1 MQRNQTKNLLKNNQM
16 KITNLKSKSGSIANQ
31 FQVVTENAI
40 YFQSYESIIVKIEN
54 GTTYLDSHFWDYS
67 KTTGK
72 YRNQF
77 LGEDKKETEKKIK
90 EGIYILTN
98 LN

>member
-1 MQRNQTKNLLKNNQM
+1 M
-16 KITNLKSKSGSIANQ
+16 KITNLTSNKGNTIANQ

-54 GTTYLDSHFWDYS
+54 GTTYLDSHYWDYS

-90 EGIYILTN
+90 QGIYILTN

>member
-1 MQRNQTKNLLKNNQM
+1 M
-16 KITNLKSKSGSIANQ
+16 KITNLTSNKGNTIANQ
-31 FQVVTENAI
+31 FQITTETAV
-40 YFQSYESIIVKIEN
+40 YFQSYQSIIVKIEA
-54 GTTYLDSHFWDYS
+54 GKTYLDPIYWDYS

-72 YRNQF
+72 YRNIF

-90 EGIYILTN
+90 AGIYILTN

>member
-1 MQRNQTKNLLKNNQM
+1 MTSCPSFASSRGNT
-16 KITNLKSKSGSIANQ
+16 IANQ
-31 FQVVTENAI
+31 FEIRRENAL
-40 YFQSYESIIVKIEN
+40 YFQSYQSIIVKIEN

-90 EGIYILTN
+90 AGIYILTN

>member
-1 MQRNQTKNLLKNNQM
+1 MQSKVNQLANNQFV
-16 KITNLKSKSGSIANQ
+16 IESNGAS
-31 FQVVTENAI
+31 
-40 YFQSYESIIVKIEN
+40 YFQSYQSIIAVKSVTGKIS
-54 GTTYLDSHFWDYS
+54 LDSNYWDYS

-77 LGEDKKETEKKIK
+77 LGENKAATEKKIK
-90 EGIYILTN
+90 EGIYRLEN

>member
-1 MQRNQTKNLLKNNQM
+1 M
-16 KITNLKSKSGSIANQ
+16 KITNLTSNKGNNIANQ
-31 FQVVTENAI
+31 FEIRTENAV
-40 YFQSYESIIVKIEN
+40 YFQSYQSIIVKIEN
-54 GTTYLDSHFWDYS
+54 GTTFLDSIYWDYS

-77 LGEDKKETEKKIK
+77 LGEDKKQTEKKIK
-90 EGIYILTN
+90 AGIYTLTN

>member
-1 MQRNQTKNLLKNNQM
+1 MLHTTKVSQFNGRNGAVK
-16 KITNLKSKSGSIANQ
+16 NQ
-31 FQVVTENAI
+31 FILTTNEGRF
-40 YFQSYESIIVKIEN
+40 FQSYDSVIAFISNDGK
-54 GTTYLDSHFWDYS
+54 TKLDSHYWDYS

-77 LGEDKKETEKKIK
+77 LGEDKKATERKIAAG
-90 EGIYILTN
+90 EYELTN

>member
-1 MQRNQTKNLLKNNQM
+1 M
-16 KITNLKSKSGSIANQ
+16 KITNLTSARGNTIANQ
-31 FQVVTENAI
+31 FEIRAENAL
-40 YFQSYESIIVKIEN
+40 YFQSYQSIIVKKDFETGQIFLDA
-54 GTTYLDSHFWDYS
+54 TYWDYS

-77 LGEDKKETEKKIK
+77 LNEDKKETEKKIK
-90 EGIYILTN
+90 AGIYILTN

>member
-1 MQRNQTKNLLKNNQM
+1 M
-16 KITNLKSKSGSIANQ
+16 KITNLTSNKGNTIANQ
-31 FQVVTENAI
+31 FEIRTETAV
-40 YFQSYESIIVKIEN
+40 YFQSYRSIIAKIED
-54 GTTYLDSHFWDYS
+54 GKTYLDSIYWDYS

-77 LGEDKKETEKKIK
+77 LGEDKKQTEKKIK

>member
-1 MQRNQTKNLLKNNQM
+1 M
-16 KITNLKSKSGSIANQ
+16 KITNLTSNKGNKIANQ
-31 FQVVTENAI
+31 FQIQSENAI
-40 YFQSYESIIVKIEN
+40 YFQSYDSIIVKIE
-54 GTTYLDSHFWDYS
+54 GGKTYLDPIYWDYS

-77 LGEDKKETEKKIK
+77 LREDKKETEKKIK
-90 EGIYILTN
+90 AGIYILTN

>member
-1 MQRNQTKNLLKNNQM
+1 M
-16 KITNLKSKSGSIANQ
+16 KIQNLTSNKGNVIANQ
-31 FQVVTENAI
+31 FEITTENAV
-40 YFQSYESIIVKIEN
+40 YFQSYQSIIVKIQD
-54 GTTYLDSHFWDYS
+54 GKTFLDAKFWDYS

-77 LGEDKKETEKKIK
+77 LGEDKKATEQKIK
-90 EGIYILTN
+90 SGLYTLTN

>member
-1 MQRNQTKNLLKNNQM
+1 MEKIKMNLQVKVENMQSNNG
-16 KITNLKSKSGSIANQ
+16 NDIANQ
-31 FQVVTENAI
+31 FVIRTETGR
-40 YFQSYESIIVKIEN
+40 YFQSYNSVIAFIDFEGKVTLDEN
-54 GTTYLDSHFWDYS
+54 YWDYS

-77 LGEDKKETEKKIK
+77 LRESKAETEKKIK
-90 EGIYILTN
+90 AGIYTLAD

>member
-1 MQRNQTKNLLKNNQM
+1 M

-31 FQVVTENAI
+31 FEVRTENAV
-40 YFQSYESIIVKIEN
+40 YFQSYESIIVKIE
-54 GTTYLDSHFWDYS
+54 GGKTYLDSHYWDYS

-77 LGEDKKETEKKIK
+77 LGEDKKQTEKKIK

>member
-1 MQRNQTKNLLKNNQM
+1 M
-16 KITNLKSKSGSIANQ
+16 KITNLTSNKGNTIANQ
-31 FQVVTENAI
+31 FEIKTETAL
-40 YFQSYESIIVKIEN
+40 YFQSYQSIIVKIEN
-54 GTTYLDSHFWDYS
+54 GQIFLDSTFWDYS

-90 EGIYILTN
+90 DGIYILTD

>member
-1 MQRNQTKNLLKNNQM
+1 M
-16 KITNLKSKSGSIANQ
+16 KKAKIQVTNLKSKNGSIANQ
-31 FQVVTENAI
+31 FEVRIQTAI
-40 YFQSYESIIVKIEN
+40 YFQSYESIIVKIEG
-54 GTTYLDSHFWDYS
+54 GTTYLDSHYWDYS

-77 LGEDKKETEKKIK
+77 LGEDKKQTEKKIK

>member
-1 MQRNQTKNLLKNNQM
+1 M
-16 KITNLKSKSGSIANQ
+16 KITNLTSNRGNKIANQ
-31 FQVVTENAI
+31 FEIKDGNTI
-40 YFQSYESIIVKIEN
+40 YFQSYDSIIVKIEA
-54 GTTYLDSHFWDYS
+54 GQIYLDPLYWDYS

-77 LGEDKKETEKKIK
+77 LKEDKKETEKKIK
-90 EGIYILTN
+90 TGIYILTD

>member
-1 MQRNQTKNLLKNNQM
+1 M
-16 KITNLKSKSGSIANQ
+16 KITNLTSPQGNQVPNQ
-31 FQVVTENAI
+31 FEVRTENAV
-40 YFQSYESIIVKIEN
+40 YFQSYDSIIVKIED

>member
-1 MQRNQTKNLLKNNQM
+1 MKVKNFTSNNGN
-16 KITNLKSKSGSIANQ
+16 TIANQ
-31 FQVVTENAI
+31 FEIRTENAVF
-40 YFQSYESIIVKIEN
+40 FQSYQSIIVKIQD
-54 GTTYLDSHFWDYS
+54 GKIFLDSKFWDYS

-77 LGEDKKETEKKIK
+77 LGEDKKTTEQKIK
-90 EGIYILTN
+90 NGIYTLTN

>member
-1 MQRNQTKNLLKNNQM
+1 M
-16 KITNLKSKSGSIANQ
+16 KITNLTSSRGNKIANQ
-31 FQVVTENAI
+31 FEIRSETAL
-40 YFQSYESIIVKIEN
+40 YFQSYNSIIVKRDFE
-54 GTTYLDSHFWDYS
+54 TRKVYLDQNFWDYS

-72 YRNQF
+72 YRNIF

-90 EGIYILTN
+90 AGIYILTD